1 MMEFT
6 IYGRLPSL
14 NEYIKECR
22 SNKYSANKMKQE
34 VEKCVYFAIRQ
45 AKLQKVTKYPVTLEI
60 TWYEQNSRRDV
71 DNIVFATKFI
81 QDALVN
87 AGIIVNDGQK
97 QISSLVHHV
106 IIDKNNPRVEVKICM
121 KDGKA

>member
-1 MMEFT
+1 MKFT

-22 SNKYSANKMKQE
+22 GNKYSANKMKTQ
-34 VEKCVYFAIRQ
+34 VENCIYFAIRQ
-45 AKLQKVTKYPVTLEI
+45 AKLEKVTEYPITLKI
-60 TWYEQNSRRDV
+60 TWYEKNMKRDV

-81 QDALVN
+81 QDALVR
-87 AGIIVNDGQK
+87 AGILVNDGQK

-106 IIDKNNPRVEVKICM
+106 TIDRKNPRVDVEIFM
-121 KDGKA
+121 KE